1 MTEAKSVKI
10 SYDVAGGD
18 FDRAGEASSGIKRM
32 LQKIGI
38 PADIVRRIAIGTY
51 EAEMNVLIHAGG
63 GKVAAEI
70 FQDHTG
76 IPDIKL
82 AMQEGWSTAPDYIR
96 QMGFGAGMGLPNMM
110 KCSDKFDIQSK
121 IGEGTSITMEFK
133 HQGRTYRGALHRLRR
148 MYAPLCVSRGRSIFG
163 QTGRNKKIPI

>member
-51 EAEMNVLIHAGG
+51 EAEAGRQRRIISARWG
-63 GKVAAEI
+63 
-70 FQDHTG
+70 
-76 IPDIKL
+76 L
-82 AMQEGWSTAPDYIR
+82 APVWACPT
-96 QMGFGAGMGLPNMM
+96 
-110 KCSDKFDIQSK
+110 
-121 IGEGTSITMEFK
+121 
-133 HQGRTYRGALHRLRR
+133 
-148 MYAPLCVSRGRSIFG
+148 
-163 QTGRNKKIPI
+163 